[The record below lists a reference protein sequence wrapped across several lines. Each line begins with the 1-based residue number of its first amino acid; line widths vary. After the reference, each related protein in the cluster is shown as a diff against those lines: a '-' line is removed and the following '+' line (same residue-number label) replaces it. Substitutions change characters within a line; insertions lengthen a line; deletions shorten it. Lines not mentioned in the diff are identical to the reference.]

1 MNADTNCILRPF
13 KNTCY
18 RAFLYG
24 NFQKT
29 DLLLTF
35 IIKSVTIKVNLCTK
49 VMNISG
55 EFV

>member
-1 MNADTNCILRPF
+1 MNADANCILRPF

>member
-1 MNADTNCILRPF
+1 MLTQTAFYALPKTPVSEL
-13 KNTCY
+13 
-18 RAFLYG
+18 FLYG
-24 NFQKT
+24 NFKKT

-35 IIKSVTIKVNLCTK
+35 IIKSVTIKMNLCTK

>member
-1 MNADTNCILRPF
+1 MNADANCILRPSE
-13 KNTCY
+13 NTCF

-35 IIKSVTIKVNLCTK
+35 IIKSVIIKLNLCTK